1 MEMTLG
7 LIIFFIA
14 IGLIFLLVEILV
26 TPGIVLGIIGLGFIS
41 FGVYQAY
48 NEYGSTT
55 GNIVLFS
62 VGVVTIGVILFAL
75 KSGVWT
81 RMAST
86 GTIASKAKENAADVV
101 SVGDMGKALSAMR
114 PLGTGLING
123 KKVEV
128 SSEGEAIE
136 TGSQIEVIR
145 IEQNKIYIKKINI

>member
-1 MEMTLG
+1 MTLG
-7 LIIFFIA
+7 LIIFFIV
-14 IGLIFLLVEILV
+14 IGLVFLLVEILV
-26 TPGIVLGIIGLGFIS
+26 TPGVVLGIIGLGFIS
-41 FGVYQAY
+41 FGVFQAY
-48 NEYGSTT
+48 QMYGNTT

-62 VGVVTIGVILFAL
+62 VGVFTVGVVLLAL

-86 GTIASKAKENAADVV
+86 GTIEGKAKENAIDLVD
-101 SVGDMGKALSAMR
+101 VGDLGKALSAMR

-136 TGSQIEVIR
+136 AGSQIEVIR
-145 IEQNKIYIKKINI
+145 INQNKIFIKKVDS

>member
-1 MEMTLG
+1 MTLG

-14 IGLIFLLVEILV
+14 IGLVFLLVEILV
-26 TPGIVLGIIGLGFIS
+26 TPGVVLGIIGLGFIS

-48 NEYGSTT
+48 NVYGNTT
-55 GNIVLFS
+55 GNVVLFS
-62 VGVVTIGVILFAL
+62 VGIVTISVVLFAL

-81 RMAST
+81 KMAST
-86 GTIASKAKENAADVV
+86 GTIASKAKKDAVDLVK
-101 SVGDMGKALSAMR
+101 VGDQGRALSAMR

-136 TGSQIEVIR
+136 TGSSIEVIR
-145 IEQNKIYIKKINI
+145 INQNKIFIKKLDI